1 MTQPTIDPDRLKN
14 RPLLMLVAGAKGAVA
29 STLALAVAA
38 LRRQPQLVLPSLT
51 TVDSFPY
58 LADTSETVMAGWD
71 SNPESLDASVQYQ
84 RIVPEQQCHLY
95 ADELRQISIRKAP
108 AAELT
113 LRQQVDV
120 ILEDIRGFKETFP
133 QSLPVLIDLLPAAP
147 PSGLA
152 NGSDLAEVIRLAG
165 TQRLPDLAY
174 AIAAIQSNVPLV
186 NFSPNEVEIPAI
198 VGASREYRVPIAGRD
213 GKTGQTY
220 LKTVLASAFKERRLT
235 IQGWYSLN
243 ILGNEDGR
251 NLMDPDCAAGKVA
264 NKTGLLEDILGYDVG
279 ERNGSST
286 HKVHIDYYPPRGDAK
301 EAWDVIDFKGLFDLP
316 MSLRLNLQGR
326 DSILAAPLVLDLS
339 RWMLALQAAGRIGPV
354 SELAFFFKKPVGENP
369 PITFQ
374 QQVQR
379 LRQLEK
385 ECAPNTGSGSAAN

>member
-1 MTQPTIDPDRLKN
+1 MAEPMIDPDRLKN

-29 STLALAVAA
+29 STLALAVAS

-51 TVDSFPY
+51 TAGSFPY
-58 LADTSETVMAGWD
+58 LADASETVMAGWD
-71 SNPESLDASVQYQ
+71 SNPEPLDASVQCLG
-84 RIVPEQQCHLY
+84 IVPEQHCGLY
-95 ADELRQISIRKAP
+95 ADELRQIPIRKAP
-108 AAELT
+108 STELT
-113 LRQQVDV
+113 LQQQVDV
-120 ILEDIRGFKETFP
+120 LLEDIRSFQERFP
-133 QSLPVLIDLLPAAP
+133 QSLPVLVDLLPAAP
-147 PSGLA
+147 A
-152 NGSDLAEVIRLAG
+152 SDLFHCSNLEEVVRSSG
-165 TQRLPDLAY
+165 EQRLPDLAY
-174 AIAAIQSNVPLV
+174 AIAAIQSKVPLI

-198 VGASREYRVPIAGRD
+198 VGASREHRVPIAGRD

-264 NKTGLLEDILGYDVG
+264 NKTGLLEDILGYEVG
-279 ERNGSST
+279 DRNGSST

-339 RWMLALQAAGRIGPV
+339 RWMLVLQAAGRTGPV
-354 SELAFFFKKPVGENP
+354 AELAFFFKKPVGENP

-374 QQVQR
+374 QQVEQ

-385 ECAPNTGSGSAAN
+385 ECDPNIGGSSAAN